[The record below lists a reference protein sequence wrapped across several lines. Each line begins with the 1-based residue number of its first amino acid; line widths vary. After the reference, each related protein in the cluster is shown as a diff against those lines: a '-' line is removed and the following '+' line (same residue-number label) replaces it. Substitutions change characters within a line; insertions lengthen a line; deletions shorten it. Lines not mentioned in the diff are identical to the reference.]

1 MMKIYNTLLLL
12 CFPTIVFSQDL
23 IKMGYEPIYEDGL
36 NERKRVVFVKKM
48 IEDNNDYRLP
58 VKLCLKLLN
67 VYGETEKGQRF
78 NTMCAIKKIDY
89 LEGKVESFETFII
102 DIYGNEIL
110 YNFTL
115 TSTFDNLILDRFS
128 NVK

>member
-1 MMKIYNTLLLL
+1 
-12 CFPTIVFSQDL
+12 
-23 IKMGYEPIYEDGL
+23 
-36 NERKRVVFVKKM
+36 
-48 IEDNNDYRLP
+48 
-58 VKLCLKLLN
+58 
-67 VYGETEKGQRF
+67 
-78 NTMCAIKKIDY
+78 MCAIKKIDY